1 LLGLPKRATRLESAA
16 ATETERLVAWLRI
29 PAIALIV
36 AGHGLAHPNP
46 NDEAFLIAIGVFAV
60 WSAAVLVYVYLREV
74 TLAFSVLA
82 IAVDV
87 AAITTLAV
95 VSGGAFSQARL
106 AYFLV
111 PIAVAFRFRPWFTA
125 AAAGSTVAAYILQA
139 SLHPAAS
146 QPEAPRFIAV
156 HAGYLLWVGV
166 AAVLLSYV
174 LATRTEHVAQLAAV
188 RQRLMA
194 DAMSAEERE
203 RQALAEGLHDHAVQN
218 LLSVGHELQEVG
230 EEVDHP
236 ALRRAEQTL
245 SATVHELRE
254 AMFELHPYVLEQAG
268 LRAAIPAIGRRA
280 ARRGSFRLHCD
291 LRYDGPHPHERLLVS
306 VARELLANAAKHA
319 NATEVTLRL
328 AHEDGE
334 VVLVVRDNGRGF
346 STAELPERLSR
357 GHIGLA
363 SQRMRVE
370 STGGRLEILTAP
382 GSGTTAVVHLPDGT
396 G

>member
-1 LLGLPKRATRLESAA
+1 MPGLPKRATRLESAA

-29 PAIALIV
+29 PAIGLIA

-46 NDEAFLIAIGVFAV
+46 NDEAFLIAIGVFAA
-60 WSAAVLVYVYLREV
+60 WSAAVLGYVYLREV

-82 IAVDV
+82 IGVDV

-95 VSGGAFSQARL
+95 LSGGAFSQARL

-125 AAAGSTVAAYILQA
+125 AAAGSTVLAYILQA
-139 SLHPAAS
+139 ALHPAAS
-146 QPEAPRFIAV
+146 EPEAARFIAV
-156 HAGYLLWVGV
+156 HAGYLLWVGA

-174 LATRTEHVAQLAAV
+174 LAARTERVAELAAV

-194 DAMSAEERE
+194 DAMTAEERE
-203 RQALAEGLHDHAVQN
+203 RQALAEVLHDHAVQN
-218 LLSVGHELQEVG
+218 LLSVGHELQEVA
-230 EEVDHP
+230 EDVDHP

-245 SATVHELRE
+245 SETMHELRE

-280 ARRGSFRLHCD
+280 ERRGGFRLTCD

-306 VARELLANAAKHA
+306 VARELLANAARHA

-328 AHEDGE
+328 AHENGN
-334 VVLVVRDNGRGF
+334 VVLVVRDNGHGF
-346 STAELPERLSR
+346 DVAELPERLAL

-370 STGGRLEILTAP
+370 SAGGRFEIHTAP

>member
-1 LLGLPKRATRLESAA
+1 LPSERSRATRLRSAA

-29 PAIALIV
+29 PAIALIA
-36 AGHGLAHPNP
+36 AGHGIAHPNP
-46 NDEAFLIAIGVFAV
+46 NDDAFFAAIVVFAA
-60 WSAAVLVYVYLREV
+60 WSAAVLAYVHLREV
-74 TLAFSVLA
+74 TLTFSLVA

-95 VSGGAFSQARL
+95 LSGGAFSQARL

-111 PIAVAFRFRPWFTA
+111 PIAVAFRFRPSFTA
-125 AAAGSTVAAYILQA
+125 AAATSTVVAYIVQA
-139 SLHPAAS
+139 LLHSAS
-146 QPEAPRFIAV
+146 SRPEAARFIAV
-156 HAGYLLWVGV
+156 HAGYLLWTGA

-174 LATRTEHVAQLAAV
+174 LAARTERVADLAAV
-188 RQRLMA
+188 RQRLLA
-194 DAMSAEERE
+194 DALSAEERE
-203 RQALAEGLHDHAVQN
+203 RQTLAEQLHDHAIQN
-218 LLSVGHELQEVG
+218 LLSVGHELQEIG
-230 EEVDHP
+230 EGSEHP
-236 ALRRAEQTL
+236 ALGRAEETL
-245 SATVHELRE
+245 AETVHELRE

-280 ARRGSFRLHCD
+280 ARRGGFRLRCD
-291 LRYDGPHPHERLLVS
+291 LRYGGPHPQERLLIS

-334 VVLVVRDNGRGF
+334 VVLAVRDNGQGF
-346 STAELPERLSR
+346 DAQELPERLAR

-370 STGGRLEILTAP
+370 SAGGRLEIEAAP
-382 GSGTTAVVHLPDGT
+382 GRGTTAVVHLPDRPE
-396 G
+396 

>member
-1 LLGLPKRATRLESAA
+1 LYRLRKRATRLDSAA

-46 NDEAFLIAIGVFAV
+46 NDEAFLIAIGVFAA
-60 WSAAVLVYVYLREV
+60 WSAAVLAYVYLREV
-74 TLAFSVLA
+74 TLVFSIVA

-95 VSGGAFSQARL
+95 LSGGAFSQARL

-111 PIAVAFRFRPWFTA
+111 PIAVAFRFRPSFTA

-139 SLHPAAS
+139 VLHPAAK
-146 QPEAPRFIAV
+146 QPEAARFIAV
-156 HAGYLLWVGV
+156 HAGYLAWVGV

-174 LATRTEHVAQLAAV
+174 LAVRTERVAELAAV

-218 LLSVGHELQEVG
+218 LLSVVHELQEVG
-230 EEVDHP
+230 EHTDHP
-236 ALRRAEQTL
+236 SLRRAEQTL
-245 SATVHELRE
+245 AETVHELRE

-268 LRAAIPAIGRRA
+268 LRATLPAIGRRA
-280 ARRGSFRLHCD
+280 ARRGGFRLHFD
-291 LRYDGPHPHERLLVS
+291 LRYAGPHPQERLLVS
-306 VARELLANAAKHA
+306 AARELLANAAKHA
-319 NATEVTLRL
+319 EATDVSLRL
-328 AHEDGE
+328 LHENGE

-346 STAELPERLSR
+346 DAEQLPERLAG

-363 SQRMRVE
+363 SHRVRLE
-370 STGGRLEILTAP
+370 SVGGRLELRTAP
-382 GSGTTAVVHLPDGT
+382 GRGTTAEVRLPDGT